1 MKMEPRKIAEK
12 VWLDIYNNDT
22 LIYNTFEEYWL
33 SEFNKQNT
41 MKTLQINLG
50 LNNNPMNA
58 EQVINYFATL
68 SEYRLM
74 AYYIKDKTFNGEVEP
89 TFVALLEYE
98 YSRQSKVL
106 ADAEAWCSFFEQES
120 IALVTDRMEV
130 LAFNVNYK
138 GEGYKF
144 DTNLF
149 EYIKL

>member
-1 MKMEPRKIAEK
+1 
-12 VWLDIYNNDT
+12 
-22 LIYNTFEEYWL
+22 
-33 SEFNKQNT
+33 

-50 LNNNPMNA
+50 LNNNPMTA

-68 SEYRLM
+68 YEYRLM

-89 TFVALLEYE
+89 TFIALLEYK
-98 YSRQSKVL
+98 YTRQSKVL

-120 IALVTDRMEV
+120 IALVTDKMEA

>member
-1 MKMEPRKIAEK
+1 
-12 VWLDIYNNDT
+12 
-22 LIYNTFEEYWL
+22 
-33 SEFNKQNT
+33 

-58 EQVINYFATL
+58 QQVYDYFVTL

-74 AYYIKDKTFNGEVEP
+74 AYYIKDKSFNGEVEP
-89 TFVALLEYE
+89 TFVALMEYD
-98 YSRQSKVL
+98 YTKQSKVL
-106 ADAEAWCSFFEQES
+106 ADAESWCSFFTQES
-120 IALVTDRMEV
+120 IALVTDRMET

-138 GEGYKF
+138 GDGYKF

>member
-1 MKMEPRKIAEK
+1 
-12 VWLDIYNNDT
+12 
-22 LIYNTFEEYWL
+22 
-33 SEFNKQNT
+33 

-50 LNNNPMNA
+50 LNNNPMTA

-74 AYYIKDKTFNGEVEP
+74 AYIIKDKTFNGEVEP

-106 ADAEAWCSFFEQES
+106 IDVENWCSFFTQES
-120 IALVTDRMEV
+120 IALVTDKMEV
-130 LAFNVNYK
+130 LAFNVNYN
-138 GEGYKF
+138 GDGYKF
-144 DTNLF
+144 DSNLF

>member
-1 MKMEPRKIAEK
+1 
-12 VWLDIYNNDT
+12 
-22 LIYNTFEEYWL
+22 
-33 SEFNKQNT
+33 

-50 LNNNPMNA
+50 LNNNPMTA

-74 AYYIKDKTFNGEVEP
+74 AYIIKDKTFMGEVEP

-98 YSRQSKVL
+98 YTRQSKVL
-106 ADAEAWCSFFEQES
+106 VDAENWCSFFTQES
-120 IALVTDRMEV
+120 IALVTDRMEA

-138 GEGYKF
+138 GDEYKF

>member
-1 MKMEPRKIAEK
+1 
-12 VWLDIYNNDT
+12 
-22 LIYNTFEEYWL
+22 
-33 SEFNKQNT
+33 
-41 MKTLQINLG
+41 MKTLQLNLG

-74 AYYIKDKTFNGEVEP
+74 AYYIKDKTFKGEVEP
-89 TFVALLEYE
+89 TFVAIFEYR
-98 YSRQSKVL
+98 YVRQSKIL
-106 ADAEAWCSFFEQES
+106 SDAENWCSFFTQES
-120 IALVTDRMEV
+120 IALVTDKMEV

-138 GEGYKF
+138 GDGYKF

>member
-1 MKMEPRKIAEK
+1 
-12 VWLDIYNNDT
+12 
-22 LIYNTFEEYWL
+22 
-33 SEFNKQNT
+33 

-50 LNNNPMNA
+50 LNNNPMTA

-89 TFVALLEYE
+89 TFVALLEYK
-98 YSRQSKVL
+98 YTRQSKVL
-106 ADAEAWCSFFEQES
+106 VDAEAWCSFFTQES
-120 IALVTDRMEV
+120 IALVTDKMEA

>member
-1 MKMEPRKIAEK
+1 MELRKIAEK

-33 SEFNKQNT
+33 AEFNKQNT

-74 AYYIKDKTFNGEVEP
+74 AYIIKDKTFNGEVEP
-89 TFVALLEYE
+89 TFVALLEHKYT
-98 YSRQSKVL
+98 RDSKILSDV
-106 ADAEAWCSFFEQES
+106 ENWCSLFTQES
-120 IALVTDRMEV
+120 IALVTDKMEV
-130 LAFNVNYK
+130 LAFNIKY
-138 GEGYKF
+138 EGDTYKF
-144 DTNLF
+144 DSSLF